1 MTSDEE
7 RVMKEKD
14 AQYENKLVELYD
26 QQGKLL
32 ELLNKERTNHDK
44 VLKELDDKYMKRYNV
59 VQENEDAAMAEWRNE
74 YDKVCD
80 LLKIDGLKFEVAL
93 MQTDEEYKKEIAEL
107 KAKQEA
113 DLQAEDDVARP

>member
-1 MTSDEE
+1 
-7 RVMKEKD
+7 MKDKD
-14 AQYENKLVELYD
+14 SQYESRLVELYD

-32 ELLNKERTNHDK
+32 ELLKEERSIHDK

-80 LLKIDGLKFEVAL
+80 LLKVDGLKFEVAL
-93 MQTDEEYKKEIAEL
+93 MQTDEEYRKEISDL
-107 KAKQEA
+107 KA
-113 DLQAEDDVARP
+113 